1 MQVDNE
7 GPASTPAP
15 NHSSWS
21 VSSSR
26 NVLKFPHFIIESSQP
41 WEEYHP
47 KVLYSL
53 LSFIFLTT
61 HCQLHQYAH
70 PRSITELA
78 RQGEL
83 AFFFD
88 CIPSIYNSLQ
98 LNLCSM
104 LPLNSMILGL
114 VSTKTSVMP
123 LASPLSMRLWS
134 ILWTMSFNLSI
145 LWSTQPSHIV
155 MPWPSSKS
163 YIISGKISGLVPLGG
178 NQCYISYLQFN
189 IS

>member
-7 GPASTPAP
+7 GPVSTPAP
-15 NHSSWS
+15 DHSSRP

-145 LWSTQPSHIV
+145 LWST
-155 MPWPSSKS
+155 
-163 YIISGKISGLVPLGG
+163 
-178 NQCYISYLQFN
+178 
-189 IS
+189 